1 MTLSKEC
8 RSAHRQ
14 QEDLPKKILNFDI
27 FRDGTF
33 VPFLLNS
40 DLKKGDVMIIIAP
53 DSFKGTMS
61 AVEVCEIIRKE
72 FLAHKSQLD
81 VRCLPIADGGEGT
94 VDALLFNGGEK
105 ISVTVKDPYFKDIEA
120 FFGILPD
127 GTAVIEMAAASGLPL
142 VGDNKNPLLTTTY
155 GTGQLIKAA
164 LDRGCSEILVGIGG
178 SATNDGGIGC
188 AAALGAVFL
197 DENGND
203 VSLNGAGLSAI
214 RKIDLSGLDKR
225 LLKTK
230 IKVLCDVVSPLY
242 GADGAAYVFAGQKG
256 ADEKDIKVLDAGLR
270 NLAGVSEKLLGVDN
284 SSLEGAGAA
293 GGLGFA
299 LVSFLNGELVKG
311 APAVLKAMGFERLV
325 NSADL
330 VITGEGCF
338 DEQSL
343 LGKAPSCVAEMSG
356 DADVIAV
363 AGCCRITLPE
373 DSKIK
378 KVYVTDKEGKNF
390 EELKKTCFDDL
401 KKTAE
406 AMAKDYFLKKF

>member
-1 MTLSKEC
+1 
-8 RSAHRQ
+8 
-14 QEDLPKKILNFDI
+14 
-27 FRDGTF
+27 
-33 VPFLLNS
+33 
-40 DLKKGDVMIIIAP
+40 MIIIAP

-61 AVEVCEIIRKE
+61 AIEVCETVREE
-72 FLAHKSQLD
+72 FLRQNPQFD

-105 ISVTVKDPYFKDIEA
+105 ISVTVKDPYLRDIES
-120 FFGILPD
+120 FLGILPD

-155 GTGQLIKAA
+155 GTGQLIKAV
-164 LDRGCSEILVGIGG
+164 LDRGCREILIGIGG

-188 AAALGAVFL
+188 AAALGALFL
-197 DENGND
+197 NESGKE
-203 VSLNGAGLSAI
+203 VSLNGAGLADI
-214 RKIDLSGLDKR
+214 QKIDLSGLDKR
-225 LLKTK
+225 ISQTK

-256 ADEKDIKVLDAGLR
+256 ADEDGIRVLDAGLR
-270 NLAGVSEKLLGVDN
+270 NLADVSEKQLGVDN

-311 APAVLKAMGFERLV
+311 APTVLRAMGFDTLAK
-325 NSADL
+325 SADL

-343 LGKAPSCVAEMSG
+343 LGKAPSCVAEMAG
-356 DADVIAV
+356 EAEVIAI
-363 AGCCRITLPE
+363 AGCCKIDLP
-373 DSKIK
+373 DNSKIK
-378 KVYVTDKEGKNF
+378 KVYVTDKEGKTF
-390 EELKKTCFDDL
+390 DELKKTCFDDL

-406 AMAKDYFLKKF
+406 FVAKDYFGKKF